1 MIVTGSMVKF
11 KPHTPGM
18 HKRDPRDIYTVLE
31 VEGPA
36 DFERMVHILHPNG
49 GTSWEFFSNLEG
61 AT

>member
-1 MIVTGSMVKF
+1 MIVTGQMVKY
-11 KPHTPGM
+11 KSNVPGWQR
-18 HKRDPRDIYTVLE
+18 RDPRNLYVVLD
-31 VEGPA
+31 VDGPA